1 MLSKHMEV
9 NNFMKIGVL
18 TDSSSYLTKEQ
29 CEKYGIDVL
38 PIPIIWDKKEYLD
51 LIDIGFHE
59 FYEKLNTSTTLPT
72 TSQPS
77 VGTVKKY
84 VDKYVD
90 ESYTDLIIITL
101 SSGISNFYNNV
112 LSIAN
117 EETRIKI
124 HPFDCKITCAG
135 EADAA
140 ILAGRLVKAG
150 ADIDLIMHDL
160 KDLRNTTDVRFMV
173 DNLNHLK
180 RTGRLSNA
188 ASFVGSI
195 IKIKPILS
203 MDVQNEGKISA
214 IAKERQYKRA
224 YNHIKKD
231 FDKLTSNMPYP
242 IQLTIFHAD
251 DAEREAEWINDYQT
265 SFPKVKVDQS
275 IIGPVVGV
283 HVGQHTMAMIWCR
296 DLDSYFDE
304 NGKPLLNVN
313 SQAVKD

>member
-1 MLSKHMEV
+1 MEE
-9 NNFMKIGVL
+9 NNNMKIGVL

-38 PIPIIWDKKEYLD
+38 PIPIIWDNKEYLD

-59 FYEKLNTSTTLPT
+59 FYEKLSTSSTLPT

-77 VGTVKKY
+77 TGTVKKY
-84 VDKYVD
+84 VDKYID
-90 ESYTDLIIITL
+90 EGYTDLIIITL
-101 SSGISNFYNNV
+101 SSGISSFYNNV
-112 LSIAN
+112 LSVAD
-117 EETRIKI
+117 EESRINI

-135 EADAA
+135 EANAA

-173 DNLNHLK
+173 ANLNHLK

-195 IKIKPILS
+195 LKIKPILS

-214 IAKERQYKRA
+214 IAKERHYKRA

-231 FDKLTSNMPYP
+231 FDSLTSDMPYP

-251 DAEREAEWINDYQT
+251 DEEREAEWVSDYES
-265 SFPKVKVDQS
+265 SFPKVKIYQS

-283 HVGQHTMAMIWCR
+283 HVGQHTMAMIWGR

-304 NGKPLLNVN
+304 TGKPI
-313 SQAVKD
+313 KDIKSKVVED

>member
-1 MLSKHMEV
+1 MYKR
-9 NNFMKIGVL
+9 
-18 TDSSSYLTKEQ
+18 Q
-29 CEKYGIDVL
+29 
-38 PIPIIWDKKEYLD
+38 
-51 LIDIGFHE
+51 
-59 FYEKLNTSTTLPT
+59 LPT

-77 VGTVKKY
+77 TGTVKKY
-84 VDKYVD
+84 IDKYID
-90 ESYTDLIIITL
+90 EGYTDLIIITL
-101 SSGISNFYNNV
+101 SSGISSFYNNV
-112 LSIAN
+112 LSVAD
-117 EETRIKI
+117 EESRINI

-135 EADAA
+135 EANAA

-195 IKIKPILS
+195 LKIKPILS

-214 IAKERQYKRA
+214 IAKERHYKRA

-231 FDKLTSNMPYP
+231 FDSLTSDMPYP

-251 DAEREAEWINDYQT
+251 DEERKNEWVSDYKS
-265 SFPKVKVDQS
+265 SFPKVKIYQS

-283 HVGQHTMAMIWCR
+283 HVGQHTMAMIWGR
-296 DLDSYFDE
+296 DLDSYFDK
-304 NGKPLLNVN
+304 NGKPI
-313 SQAVKD
+313 KDIKSKVVED